1 MENLIHIYFLSHSQC
16 CLTLTA
22 ILALVTFNQENP
34 IHKSDPN
41 LFIQKIKK
49 LFLGLFNIVLRSTD
63 EDLVTVTAF
72 WWEFNADS
80 TALIHDGANETTLG
94 TNHGIV
100 MLMWDVNFYLGDI
113 CLQKELTFET
123 GLKLGINSIVFD
135 STNQLVYEWS
145 LFCLVHHRLVCSDGR
160 VPVCSAEGQG
170 FEP

>member
-1 MENLIHIYFLSHSQC
+1 MESLIHIYFLSHSQC
-16 CLTLTA
+16 CLTL
-22 ILALVTFNQENP
+22 VTFNQENP
-34 IHKSDPN
+34 VHKSDPN

-94 TNHGIV
+94 TNQSIV
-100 MLMWDVNFYLGDI
+100 MLMWDVNFYLSDI

-123 GLKLGINSIVFD
+123 GLKQGINSIFFD

-145 LFCLVHHRLVCSDGR
+145 LFCLVHNHLVCADGR
-160 VPVCSAEGQG
+160 VPVCSAEGEG